1 MADLRILVD
10 DLSGEASGALIAFH
24 RSEMQRW
31 SPPEN
36 VHAMPRERL
45 AQPDISFYSAWQ
57 GDELAACGALKQ
69 LAPDHGELKSMRVAP
84 TFLRQ
89 GVGEAMLL
97 HLIDEARARGYTRLS
112 LETGQPAEFH
122 AAQALYIKHGFAR
135 CTPFGDYV
143 DDDFSLCMSR
153 PL

>member
-1 MADLRILVD
+1 MADLRIVTD
-10 DLSGEASGALIAFH
+10 DLSGKAIGALIAFH

-84 TFLRQ
+84 SFLRQ
-89 GVGEAMLL
+89 GMGEAILI
-97 HLIDEARARGYTRLS
+97 HLIAAARMRGYTRLS
-112 LETGQPAEFH
+112 LETGQSAEFR
-122 AAQALYIKHGFAR
+122 AAQALYAKHGFAR
-135 CTPFGDYV
+135 CAPFGEYL
-143 DDDFSLCMSR
+143 DDNFSLCMSR
-153 PL
+153 TL

>member
-1 MADLRILVD
+1 MADLRILAD
-10 DLSGEASGALIAFH
+10 DLSGKAIGALIAFH

-84 TFLRQ
+84 SFLRQ
-89 GVGEAMLL
+89 GMGEAILI
-97 HLIDEARARGYTRLS
+97 HLIAAARMRGYTRLS
-112 LETGQPAEFH
+112 LETGQSAEFR
-122 AAQALYIKHGFAR
+122 AAQALYAKHGFAR
-135 CTPFGDYV
+135 CAPFGEYL
-143 DDDFSLCMSR
+143 DDNFSLCMSR
-153 PL
+153 TL

>member
-1 MADLRILVD
+1 MARLEIVAD
-10 DLSGEASGALIAFH
+10 DLSSEAIGALIAFH

-84 TFLRQ
+84 SFLRQ
-89 GVGEAMLL
+89 GIGEAILI
-97 HLIDEARARGYTRLS
+97 HLIAAARMRGYTRLS
-112 LETGQPAEFH
+112 LETGQSAEFR
-122 AAQALYIKHGFAR
+122 AAQALYAKHGFAR
-135 CTPFGDYV
+135 CAPFGEYL
-143 DDDFSLCMSR
+143 DDNFSLCMSR
-153 PL
+153 TL

>member
-1 MADLRILVD
+1 MADLRIVAD
-10 DLSGEASGALIAFH
+10 DLSGKAIGALIAFH

-84 TFLRQ
+84 SFLRQ
-89 GVGEAMLL
+89 GMGEAILI
-97 HLIDEARARGYTRLS
+97 HLIAAARMRGYTRLS
-112 LETGQPAEFH
+112 LETGQSAEFR
-122 AAQALYIKHGFAR
+122 AAQALYAKHGFAR
-135 CTPFGDYV
+135 CAPFGEYL
-143 DDDFSLCMSR
+143 DDNFSLCMSR
-153 PL
+153 TL